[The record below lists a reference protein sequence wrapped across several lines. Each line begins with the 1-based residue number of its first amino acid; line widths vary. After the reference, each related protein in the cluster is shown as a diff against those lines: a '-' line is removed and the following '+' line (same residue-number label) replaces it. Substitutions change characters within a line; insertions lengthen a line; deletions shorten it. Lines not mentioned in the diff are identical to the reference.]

1 VKNNNDVLHKRLVVS
16 KINAHNKR
24 MELELDV
31 LHKRLVVSK
40 INAHN
45 KRMELELALLD
56 EEAKLMVTP

>member
-1 VKNNNDVLHKRLVVS
+1 
-16 KINAHNKR
+16 
-24 MELELDV
+24 MELELGV